1 MQLLLPL
8 HPYTLVCYNI
18 SMRKLHRHTRG
29 DRHIVGGVLSGLAD
43 WLEIHPGI
51 LRAGF
56 IVLLIASGGIP
67 AILLYFAAMFLIKK
81 HPVDHEIN

>member
-1 MQLLLPL
+1 
-8 HPYTLVCYNI
+8 
-18 SMRKLHRHTRG
+18 MRKLYRHTRG
-29 DRHIVGGVLSGLAD
+29 EKHVAGGVLSGIAE

-56 IVLLIASGGIP
+56 IVMLVVTGGIP

-81 HPVDHEIN
+81 HPDERQLN